1 MTDQAIAQ
9 RVARIDSG
17 LIARR
22 YAAERRFRL
31 YGLAALLLTTAFLG
45 VLLVDIVSRSM
56 PAWTQFYAVLQV
68 TVDPAKVEPSNP
80 AAGDYEGLVKTAW
93 RDQFPSVTS
102 RTDRRQLGSLISN
115 GGGDDLRRMVMADPA
130 LIGQTVTVP
139 VMLSDDAD
147 LFLKGLATTVT
158 QVDGQGP
165 LGIRTEGD
173 SVFLSG
179 QGLTPGTV
187 VLANGGAFRIA
198 PEGDSAAAEVLLAP
212 SGLAD
217 AAAGQWRIQSFGV
230 PEADRKISDRQA
242 VWLETFRARGGLE
255 QQLAWNFF
263 LNGDSREAELA
274 GILGS
279 IIGSLMVVLVTIA
292 LSLPVG
298 VAAAIYLEEFA
309 PRNRLTEIIEVNINN
324 LAAVPS
330 IIFGLLGLAVF
341 LGFFGMPRSVPLVG
355 GVVIALMS
363 LPTIIIAS
371 RAAIRAVPPSIR
383 EAALGVGASHQQA
396 VFHHV
401 LPLAMPGVMTGTIL
415 AVASAIGETAPLLL
429 IGMVAF
435 IVDIPTGFL
444 DTATVLPVQ
453 IYLWSDLP
461 ERAFEA
467 RAAAAIVVLLVIML
481 ALNGLAIYLRKKFER
496 RW

>member
-1 MTDQAIAQ
+1 MTEL
-9 RVARIDSG
+9 ARKSDPR

-31 YGLAALLLTTAFLG
+31 YGIAALVLTTAFLF
-45 VLLVDIVSRSM
+45 VLVSDIVWRSI
-56 PAWTQFYAVLQV
+56 PAFTQYHAVLEV
-68 TVDPAKVEPSNP
+68 TVDPEKIDASNP
-80 AAGDYEGLVKTAW
+80 AAGDFEGMVKTAW

-102 RTDRRQLGSLISN
+102 RADRRLLNGLVSGAGGNELRRLVLADPSLI
-115 GGGDDLRRMVMADPA
+115 GK
-130 LIGQTVTVP
+130 TVTVP

-147 LFLKGLATTVT
+147 LFLKGQATSVSRT
-158 QVDGQGP
+158 DGQGA
-165 LGIRTEGD
+165 LRIRTEGENY
-173 SVFLSG
+173 FLSG
-179 QGLTPGTV
+179 QGAGPGSI
-187 VLANGGAFRIA
+187 VLADGGAFKIA
-198 PEGDSAAAEVLLAP
+198 AEGDSAPAEVIAAP
-212 SGLAD
+212 GGASEIAQ
-217 AAAGQWRIQSFGV
+217 GQWQFLNFGA
-230 PEADRKISDRQA
+230 PEAERKITDRAA
-242 VWLETFRARGGLE
+242 VWLEMVREKDSLE
-255 QQLAWNFF
+255 RQIAWNFF
-263 LNGDSREAELA
+263 LNGDSREAEQA

-279 IIGSLMVVLVTIA
+279 VMGSLMVVFVTVA
-292 LSLPVG
+292 LSLPIG
-298 VAAAIYLEEFA
+298 VSAAIYLEEFA

-355 GVVIALMS
+355 GIVIALMS

-401 LPLAMPGVMTGTIL
+401 LPLAMPGIMTGTIL

-435 IVDIPTGFL
+435 IVDIPSGFL
-444 DTATVLPVQ
+444 DSATVLPVQ

-461 ERAFEA
+461 EAAFVA
-467 RAAAAIVVLLVIML
+467 RTAAAIVVLLVIMMM
-481 ALNGLAIYLRKKFER
+481 LNALAIFLRKKFER

>member
-1 MTDQAIAQ
+1 MTEKIKRADP
-9 RVARIDSG
+9 G
-17 LIARR
+17 LIKRR

-31 YGLAALLLTTAFLG
+31 YGVTALALTTAFLA
-45 VLLVDIVSRSM
+45 VLLVDIVWRSL
-56 PAWTQFYAVLQV
+56 PAFTQYSAVLEV
-68 TVDPAKVEPSNP
+68 MVDPEKVEPAKP
-80 AAGDYEGLVKTAW
+80 AAGDFEGLVKTAW
-93 RDQFPSVTS
+93 RDQFPGATS
-102 RTDRRQLGSLISN
+102 RADRRLLNALVST
-115 GGGDDLRRMVMADPA
+115 GGGDELRRRVLADPS
-130 LIGQTVTVP
+130 LIGQTVKVP

-147 LFLKGLATTVT
+147 IYLKGQVT
-158 QVDGQGP
+158 SVSRVAGQGP
-165 LGIRTEGD
+165 LQIRTEGEN
-173 SVFLSG
+173 VFLSG
-179 QGLTPGTV
+179 ADLEPGTI
-187 VLANGGAFRIA
+187 VLAGGGAFKIA
-198 PEGDSAAAEVLLAP
+198 AEGASAPAEVIAAAGSASEL
-212 SGLAD
+212 
-217 AAAGQWRIQSFGV
+217 AAGQWQILRFGV
-230 PEADRKISDRQA
+230 PETDRKISDRAA
-242 VWLETFRARGGLE
+242 VWLELAREKGILE
-255 QQLAWNFF
+255 RQIAWNFF

-279 IIGSLMVVLVTIA
+279 IMGSLMVVFVTIV

-309 PRNRLTEIIEVNINN
+309 PKNRLTEIIEVNINN

-355 GVVIALMS
+355 GIVIALMS

-371 RAAIRAVPPSIR
+371 RAAVRAVPPSIR

-396 VFHHV
+396 VLHHV
-401 LPLAMPGVMTGTIL
+401 LPLAMPGIMTGTIL

-444 DTATVLPVQ
+444 DSATVLPVQ

-467 RAAAAIVVLLVIML
+467 RTAAAIVVLLVIML
-481 ALNGLAIYLRKKFER
+481 MLNALAIYLRKTFER

>member
-1 MTDQAIAQ
+1 MTDQVITE
-9 RVARIDSG
+9 RVVRADSG
-17 LIARR
+17 LLARR

-31 YGLAALLLTTAFLG
+31 YGLAALLLATAFLG
-45 VLLVDIVSRSM
+45 ILLVDIVSRSM
-56 PAWTQFYAVLQV
+56 PAWTQYYAVLPV
-68 TVDPAKVEPSNP
+68 KVDPAKVEPSNP

-93 RDQFPSVTS
+93 RDQFPSATS
-102 RTDRRQLGSLISN
+102 RADRRQLNSLISN
-115 GGGDDLRRMVMADPA
+115 GGGDGLRRMVLADPA

-147 LFLKGLATTVT
+147 LFLKGLATETSLT
-158 QVDGQGP
+158 EGQGP
-165 LGIRTEGD
+165 LRLRREGE
-173 SVFLSG
+173 SLFLSG
-179 QGLTPGTV
+179 AGLAPGAV

-198 PEGDSAAAEVLLAP
+198 PEGESAPVEVLLAP

-217 AAAGQWRIQSFGV
+217 AAAGQWRIQSFSV

-242 VWLETFRARGGLE
+242 VWLETFRAKGGLE
-255 QQLAWNFF
+255 RRPAWNFF
-263 LNGDSREAELA
+263 LNGDSREAEQA

-279 IIGSLMVVLVTIA
+279 IVGSLMVVFVTIA
-292 LSLPVG
+292 LSLPIG

-309 PRNRLTEIIEVNINN
+309 PKNRLTEIVEVNINN

-341 LGFFGMPRSVPLVG
+341 LGFFGMPRSAPLVG

-371 RAAIRAVPPSIR
+371 RAAVRAVPPSIR

-401 LPLAMPGVMTGTIL
+401 LPLAMPGVMTGAIL

-467 RAAAAIVVLLVIML
+467 RAAAAIVVLLVIMM
-481 ALNGLAIYLRKKFER
+481 ALNALAIYLRKKFER

>member
-1 MTDQAIAQ
+1 MTEKLKRPDPA
-9 RVARIDSG
+9 
-17 LIARR
+17 LIAKR

-31 YGLAALLLTTAFLG
+31 YGITALVLTTAFLV
-45 VLLVDIVSRSM
+45 VLLTDIISRSI
-56 PAWTQFYAVLQV
+56 PAFTQYSAILEV
-68 TVDPAKVEPSNP
+68 TVDPAKVDAAKP
-80 AAGDYEGLVKTAW
+80 AAGDFEGLVKAAW
-93 RDQFPSVTS
+93 RGQFPSATS
-102 RTDRRQLGSLISN
+102 RTDRKILNGLISN
-115 GGGDDLRRMVMADPA
+115 GGADELRRRVLADPT
-130 LIGQTVTVP
+130 LIGQPVTVP

-147 LFLKGLATTVT
+147 IYLKGQVT
-158 QVDGQGP
+158 SVSRSAGQGP
-165 LGIRTEGD
+165 LTLRVDQDKIF
-173 SVFLSG
+173 VSG
-179 QGLTPGTV
+179 QGLEPGAI
-187 VLANGGAFRIA
+187 VLADGGALKIPA
-198 PEGDSAAAEVLLAP
+198 DGQDAAAEVIVAP
-212 SGLAD
+212 GT
-217 AAAGQWRIQSFGV
+217 AAELGSGQWQILRFGV
-230 PEADRKISDRQA
+230 PETDRKIGDRAA
-242 VWLETFRARGGLE
+242 VWLEMMRERGSLE
-255 QQLAWNFF
+255 RQFAWNLF

-279 IIGSLMVVLVTIA
+279 IVGSLMVVFITIVLA
-292 LSLPVG
+292 LPVG
-298 VAAAIYLEEFA
+298 VSAAIYLEEFA
-309 PRNRLTEIIEVNINN
+309 PKNRLTEIIEVNINN

-355 GVVIALMS
+355 GIVIALMS

-401 LPLAMPGVMTGTIL
+401 LPLAMPGIMTGTIL

-435 IVDIPTGFL
+435 IVDIPKGFL
-444 DTATVLPVQ
+444 DSATVLPVQ

-467 RAAAAIVVLLVIML
+467 RTAAAIVVLLVIML
-481 ALNGLAIYLRKKFER
+481 LLNALAIYLRKKFER

>member
-1 MTDQAIAQ
+1 MTELRKKADPA
-9 RVARIDSG
+9 
-17 LIARR
+17 LIKRR

-31 YGLAALLLTTAFLG
+31 YGLAALILTTAFLA
-45 VLLVDIVSRSM
+45 VLLTDIVSRSL
-56 PAWTQFYAVLQV
+56 PAFTQYSAILDV
-68 TVDPAKVEPSNP
+68 TVDPEKIEAANP
-80 AAGDYEGLVKTAW
+80 AAGDYEGVVKAAW
-93 RDQFPSVTS
+93 RELFPSVTT
-102 RTDRRQLGSLISN
+102 RADRRLLNGLISG
-115 GGGDDLRRMVMADPA
+115 GGGDELRRQVLADPS
-130 LIGQTVTVP
+130 LIGKTVKVP

-147 LFLKGLATTVT
+147 LFLKGQMTSVSRTPGEGVLR
-158 QVDGQGP
+158 
-165 LGIRTEGD
+165 IRTEGENY
-173 SVFLSG
+173 FLSG
-179 QGLTPGTV
+179 QGLAPGTV
-187 VLANGGAFRIA
+187 VLADGGAFRIA
-198 PEGDSAAAEVLLAP
+198 ADGDQAPAEVILAPAGAAEV
-212 SGLAD
+212 
-217 AAAGQWRIQSFGV
+217 AAGQWQVMGFGV
-230 PEADRKISDRQA
+230 EESQRKLTDRQA
-242 VWLETFRARGGLE
+242 VWLESAREKGVLE
-255 QQLAWNFF
+255 RGIAWNFF
-263 LNGDSREAELA
+263 LNGDSREAEQA

-279 IIGSLMVVLVTIA
+279 VMGSLMVVFVTIA
-292 LSLPVG
+292 LSLPIG

-341 LGFFGMPRSVPLVG
+341 LGFFGMPRSIPLVG
-355 GVVIALMS
+355 GIVIALMS

-401 LPLAMPGVMTGTIL
+401 LPLAMPGIMTGTIL
-415 AVASAIGETAPLLL
+415 ALASAIGETAPLLL

-435 IVDIPTGFL
+435 IVDIPTGFF
-444 DTATVLPVQ
+444 DSATVLPVQ

-467 RAAAAIVVLLVIML
+467 RTAAAIVVLLIIMML
-481 ALNGLAIYLRKKFER
+481 LNALAIFLRKKFER

>member
-1 MTDQAIAQ
+1 MTELRKKADPA
-9 RVARIDSG
+9 
-17 LIARR
+17 LIKRR
-22 YAAERRFRL
+22 YAAERRFRF
-31 YGLAALLLTTAFLG
+31 YGLAALALTTAFLA
-45 VLLVDIVSRSM
+45 VLLTDIVSRSL
-56 PAWTQFYAVLQV
+56 PAFTQYSAVLEV
-68 TVDPAKVEPSNP
+68 PVDPEKVDAANP
-80 AAGDYEGLVKTAW
+80 AAGDYEGIVRAAW
-93 RDQFPSVTS
+93 RELFPSVTT
-102 RTDRRQLGSLISN
+102 RADRRLLNGLLSGGGADELRRQVLSDPSLI
-115 GGGDDLRRMVMADPA
+115 GK
-130 LIGQTVTVP
+130 TVKVP

-147 LFLKGLATTVT
+147 LFLKGQMTSVSRTPGEGALR
-158 QVDGQGP
+158 
-165 LGIRTEGD
+165 IRTEGENY
-173 SVFLSG
+173 FLSG
-179 QGLTPGTV
+179 QGLAAGTV
-187 VLANGGAFRIA
+187 VLADGGAFRIA
-198 PEGDSAAAEVLLAP
+198 ADGEQAPAEVILAP
-212 SGLAD
+212 AGAAD
-217 AAAGQWRIQSFGV
+217 VAAGQWQVMGFGV
-230 PEADRKISDRQA
+230 AESQRKLNDRQA
-242 VWLETFRARGGLE
+242 VWLEEAREKGVLDRGI
-255 QQLAWNFF
+255 AWNFF
-263 LNGDSREAELA
+263 LKGDSREAEQA

-279 IIGSLMVVLVTIA
+279 IMGSLMVVFITIA
-292 LSLPVG
+292 LSLPIG

-309 PRNRLTEIIEVNINN
+309 PKNRLTEIIEVNINN

-355 GVVIALMS
+355 GIVIALMS

-401 LPLAMPGVMTGTIL
+401 LPLAMPGIMTGTIL

-435 IVDIPTGFL
+435 IVDVPTGFL
-444 DTATVLPVQ
+444 DSATVLPVQ

-467 RAAAAIVVLLVIML
+467 RTAAAIVVLLLIML
-481 ALNGLAIYLRKKFER
+481 VLNALAIFLRKKFER

>member
-1 MTDQAIAQ
+1 MTEQVISE
-9 RVARIDSG
+9 RVTRADGS

-31 YGLAALLLTTAFLG
+31 YGLMALVLTTAFLL
-45 VLLVDIVSRSM
+45 VLLVDIVSRSI
-56 PAWTQFYAVLQV
+56 PAWTQYYAVLAV
-68 TVDPAKVEPSNP
+68 TVDPSKVEPSNP
-80 AAGDYEGLVKTAW
+80 AVGDFEGLVKTAW
-93 RDQFPSVTS
+93 RDQFPSATS

-115 GGGDDLRRMVMADPA
+115 GGGEDLRRMVLADPA
-130 LIGQTVTVP
+130 LIGKIVTVP

-147 LFLKGLATTVT
+147 LFLKGLSTSTTRLN
-158 QVDGQGP
+158 GQSP
-165 LGIRTEGD
+165 LLVRTEGD
-173 SVFLSG
+173 SIFLSG
-179 QGLTPGTV
+179 QGLAPGAL
-187 VLANGGAFRIA
+187 VLASGGAFRIA
-198 PEGDSAAAEVLLAP
+198 PEGETAPAEVLAAP
-212 SGLAD
+212 SSMAD
-217 AAAGQWRIQSFGV
+217 VGANKWQILSFSV

-242 VWLETFRARGGLE
+242 AWLELFKAKGGLE

-279 IIGSLMVVLVTIA
+279 IIGSLMVVFVTIA
-292 LSLPVG
+292 LSLPIG

-309 PRNRLTEIIEVNINN
+309 PKNRLTEFIEVNINN

-355 GVVIALMS
+355 GIVIALMS

-401 LPLAMPGVMTGTIL
+401 LPLAMPGIMTGTIL

-435 IVDIPTGFL
+435 IVDIPKGFM

-467 RAAAAIVVLLVIML
+467 RTAAAIVVLLVIML
-481 ALNGLAIYLRKKFER
+481 SLNALAIYLRKKFER

>member
-1 MTDQAIAQ
+1 MTELTRKSDP
-9 RVARIDSG
+9 R

-31 YGLAALLLTTAFLG
+31 YGIAALVLTTAFLL
-45 VLLVDIVSRSM
+45 VLISDIVWRSL
-56 PAWTQFYAVLQV
+56 PAFTQYHAVLEV
-68 TVDPAKVEPSNP
+68 TVDPEKIDASNP
-80 AAGDYEGLVKTAW
+80 AAGDFEGMVKTAW

-102 RTDRRQLGSLISN
+102 RADRRLLNGLVSGAGGNELRRLVLADPSLI
-115 GGGDDLRRMVMADPA
+115 GKA
-130 LIGQTVTVP
+130 VTVP

-147 LFLKGLATTVT
+147 LFLKGQVT
-158 QVDGQGP
+158 SVSRVPGQGP
-165 LGIRTEGD
+165 LRIRAEGENY
-173 SVFLSG
+173 FLSG
-179 QGLTPGTV
+179 QGVGPGSI
-187 VLANGGAFRIA
+187 VLADGGAFKIA
-198 PEGDSAAAEVLLAP
+198 AEGDSAPAEVIAAP
-212 SGLAD
+212 GGASEVAQ
-217 AAAGQWRIQSFGV
+217 GQWQVLNFGV
-230 PEADRKISDRQA
+230 PESDRKITDRAA
-242 VWLETFRARGGLE
+242 VWLEMVREKGSLE
-255 QQLAWNFF
+255 RQIAWNFF
-263 LNGDSREAELA
+263 LNGDSREAEQA

-279 IIGSLMVVLVTIA
+279 VMGSLMVVFVTVA
-292 LSLPVG
+292 LSLPIG
-298 VAAAIYLEEFA
+298 VSAAIYLEEFA

-355 GVVIALMS
+355 GIVIALMS

-401 LPLAMPGVMTGTIL
+401 LPLAMPGIMTGTIL

-435 IVDIPTGFL
+435 IVDVPTGFL
-444 DTATVLPVQ
+444 DSATVLPVQ

-467 RAAAAIVVLLVIML
+467 RTAAAIVVLLLIML
-481 ALNGLAIYLRKKFER
+481 VLNALAIYLRKKFER

>member
-1 MTDQAIAQ
+1 MTETVKRPDPA
-9 RVARIDSG
+9 

-31 YGLAALLLTTAFLG
+31 YGIAALALTTVFLA
-45 VLLVDIVSRSM
+45 VLLADIVWRSI
-56 PAWTQFYAVLQV
+56 PAFTQFQAVLDV
-68 TVDPAKVEPSNP
+68 SVDPAKVEPANP
-80 AAGDYEGLVKTAW
+80 AAGDFEGLAKAAW
-93 RDQFPSVTS
+93 RAQFPSATS
-102 RTDRRQLGSLISN
+102 RADRRLLNSLISN
-115 GGGDDLRRMVMADPA
+115 GGGDELRRMVLADPS
-130 LIGQTVTVP
+130 LIGKTVRVP

-147 LFLKGLATTVT
+147 IFLKGQMTGVSRTA
-158 QVDGQGP
+158 GQGP
-165 LGIRTEGD
+165 LTIRAEGE
-173 SVFLSG
+173 SFFLAG
-179 QGLTPGTV
+179 QGLGAGAI
-187 VLANGGAFRIA
+187 VLADGGAFKIPA
-198 PEGDSAAAEVLLAP
+198 EGDSAAAEVFMAP
-212 SGLAD
+212 GTAGEV
-217 AAAGQWRIQSFGV
+217 AGGQWQVLSFSV
-230 PEADRKISDRQA
+230 PEADRKVDDRA
-242 VWLETFRARGGLE
+242 GVWLETMREKGVLE
-255 QQLAWNFF
+255 RQFAWNLF
-263 LNGDSREAELA
+263 LNGDSREAEQA

-279 IIGSLMVVLVTIA
+279 IMGSLMVVFVTVVLA
-292 LSLPVG
+292 LPIG
-298 VAAAIYLEEFA
+298 VSAAIYLEEFA
-309 PRNRLTEIIEVNINN
+309 PKNRLTEIIEVNINN

-355 GVVIALMS
+355 GIVIALMS

-401 LPLAMPGVMTGTIL
+401 LPLAMPGIMTGTIL

-435 IVDIPTGFL
+435 IVDVPKGFL
-444 DTATVLPVQ
+444 DPATVLPVQ

-461 ERAFEA
+461 ERAFVA
-467 RAAAAIVVLLVIML
+467 RTAAAIVVLLVIML
-481 ALNGLAIYLRKKFER
+481 MLNALAIYLRKRFER

>member
-1 MTDQAIAQ
+1 
-9 RVARIDSG
+9 V
-17 LIARR
+17 
-22 YAAERRFRL
+22 
-31 YGLAALLLTTAFLG
+31 LA
-45 VLLVDIVSRSM
+45 
-56 PAWTQFYAVLQV
+56 
-68 TVDPAKVEPSNP
+68 DP
-80 AAGDYEGLVKTAW
+80 
-93 RDQFPSVTS
+93 
-102 RTDRRQLGSLISN
+102 SLI
-115 GGGDDLRRMVMADPA
+115 GK
-130 LIGQTVTVP
+130 TVAVP

-147 LFLKGLATTVT
+147 LFLKGQVT
-158 QVDGQGP
+158 QVTRTAGQGP
-165 LGIRTEGD
+165 LNIRTEGE
-173 SVFLSG
+173 SHFLSG
-179 QGLTPGTV
+179 QGVSPGKI
-187 VLANGGAFRIA
+187 VLADGGAFKVTAEGLSAPAEAIVAPGGASDIA
-198 PEGDSAAAEVLLAP
+198 Q
-212 SGLAD
+212 
-217 AAAGQWRIQSFGV
+217 GQWQFLDFGT
-230 PEADRKISDRQA
+230 PESERKITDREA
-242 VWLETFRARGGLE
+242 VWLEMVRDRGGLE
-255 QQLAWNFF
+255 RQLAWTFF
-263 LNGDSREAELA
+263 LNGDSREAEQA

-279 IIGSLMVVLVTIA
+279 IMGSLMVVFVTIA
-292 LSLPVG
+292 LSLPIG
-298 VAAAIYLEEFA
+298 VSAAIYLEEFA
-309 PRNRLTEIIEVNINN
+309 PKNRWTELIEVNINN

-355 GVVIALMS
+355 GIVIALMS

-401 LPLAMPGVMTGTIL
+401 LPLAMPGIMTGTIL

-435 IVDIPTGFL
+435 IVDVPTGFL

-467 RAAAAIVVLLVIML
+467 RTAAAIVVLLLIML
-481 ALNGLAIYLRKKFER
+481 VLNALAIFLRKKFER

>member
-1 MTDQAIAQ
+1 MTEQVISE
-9 RVARIDSG
+9 RVTRADGS

-31 YGLAALLLTTAFLG
+31 YGLVALILTTAFLA

-56 PAWTQFYAVLQV
+56 PAWTQYYATLAVK
-68 TVDPAKVEPSNP
+68 VDPSKVEPSNP
-80 AAGDYEGLVKTAW
+80 SMGDFEGLVKTAW
-93 RDQFPSVTS
+93 RDQFPSATS

-115 GGGDDLRRMVMADPA
+115 GGGNDLRQKVIADPS

-147 LFLKGLATTVT
+147 LFLKGLATETTRVN
-158 QVDGQGP
+158 GQGP
-165 LGIRTEGD
+165 LTIRTEGD
-173 SVFLSG
+173 NTFLSG
-179 QGLTPGTV
+179 QGLTPGAIV
-187 VLANGGAFRIA
+187 MANGGAFRIPA
-198 PEGDSAAAEVLLAP
+198 EGDTAPAEVFAAP
-212 SGLAD
+212 ASTAE
-217 AAAGQWRIQSFGV
+217 AAPGKWQILSFDV
-230 PEADRKISDRQA
+230 PEVDRKINDRQA
-242 VWLETFRARGGLE
+242 AWLEIFREKGGLE
-255 QQLAWNFF
+255 RQLAWSFF

-279 IIGSLMVVLVTIA
+279 IVGSLMVVFITIA
-292 LSLPVG
+292 LSLPIG

-309 PRNRLTEIIEVNINN
+309 PKNWITELIEVNINN

-341 LGFFGMPRSVPLVG
+341 LGFFGMPRSAPLVG
-355 GVVIALMS
+355 GIVIALMS
-363 LPTIIIAS
+363 LPTIIIAA
-371 RAAIRAVPPSIR
+371 RAAVRAVPPSIR

-401 LPLAMPGVMTGTIL
+401 LPLAMPGIMTGTIL
-415 AVASAIGETAPLLL
+415 ALASAIGETAPLLL

-435 IVDIPTGFL
+435 IVDIPSGFL

-481 ALNGLAIYLRKKFER
+481 SLNALAIYLRKKFER

>member
-1 MTDQAIAQ
+1 
-9 RVARIDSG
+9 V
-17 LIARR
+17 
-22 YAAERRFRL
+22 
-31 YGLAALLLTTAFLG
+31 LA
-45 VLLVDIVSRSM
+45 
-56 PAWTQFYAVLQV
+56 
-68 TVDPAKVEPSNP
+68 DP
-80 AAGDYEGLVKTAW
+80 
-93 RDQFPSVTS
+93 
-102 RTDRRQLGSLISN
+102 SLI
-115 GGGDDLRRMVMADPA
+115 GK
-130 LIGQTVTVP
+130 TVAVP

-147 LFLKGLATTVT
+147 LFLKGQVT
-158 QVDGQGP
+158 QVSRTAGQGP
-165 LGIRTEGD
+165 LGIRSEGED
-173 SVFLSG
+173 LFLSG
-179 QGLTPGTV
+179 QGVGPGMV
-187 VLANGGAFRIA
+187 ILADGGAFRIA
-198 PEGDSAAAEVLLAP
+198 PEGPSAPAEVIVAP
-212 SGLAD
+212 SVGASEIGQ
-217 AAAGQWRIQSFGV
+217 GQWQVLNFET
-230 PEADRKISDRQA
+230 PESERKITDREA
-242 VWLETFRARGGLE
+242 VWLEMVRDKGSLE
-255 QQLAWNFF
+255 RQVAWNFF
-263 LNGDSREAELA
+263 LNGDSREAEQA

-279 IIGSLMVVLVTIA
+279 IMGSLMVVFVTIA
-292 LSLPVG
+292 LSLPIG
-298 VAAAIYLEEFA
+298 VSAAIYLEEFA

-355 GVVIALMS
+355 GIVIALMS

-401 LPLAMPGVMTGTIL
+401 LPLAMPGIMTGTIL

-435 IVDIPTGFL
+435 IVDVPTGFL

-467 RAAAAIVVLLVIML
+467 RTAAAIVVLLLIML
-481 ALNGLAIYLRKKFER
+481 VLNALAIYLRKKFER